1 MKSAHRKTRPTALA
15 VAALVGLPLALSGC
29 GSSSAASSSE
39 AVTEVSVMDYYN
51 NEPDKSFIGD
61 ALTACGT
68 KAGVTIKRETVPG
81 KSLISKVLQQSS
93 SKTLPDVLMLDNPDL
108 QQIAAT
114 GALAPLA
121 DFKISTDNF
130 AEGVLSAGTYKDK
143 VYGLAPTVNTIALFY
158 NKDIL
163 DKAGVTPPT
172 TWDELKAAAAR
183 LKVAGSGTEADD
195 KLNTA

>member
-1 MKSAHRKTRPTALA
+1 MKSAHRTARPLTLA
-15 VAALVGLPLALSGC
+15 VAALVGIPLSLSGC
-29 GSSSAASSSE
+29 GSAGSTASSTDPVKE
-39 AVTEVSVMDYYN
+39 ISVVDYYN

-121 DFKISTDNF
+121 DFKISTDDV
-130 AEGVLSAGTYKDK
+130 APGVLSAGR
-143 VYGLAPTVNTIALFY
+143 P
-158 NKDIL
+158 
-163 DKAGVTPPT
+163 
-172 TWDELKAAAAR
+172 ELQRRDAH
-183 LKVAGSGTEADD
+183 G
-195 KLNTA
+195 